1 MVVVAHGG
9 CGGIVDGFGGLMV
22 VVVQGGC
29 SGMVDGFGGLM
40 VVVVQGGT
48 GRMVD
53 GSDGLVAAVV
63 QGVCGGMVINDCVV
77 VGDGIFTVVYRVMVP
92 EHSGVTAV
100 ISMCLDN
107 LVTVISIV

>member
-29 SGMVDGFGGLM
+29 SGMVDGSG
-40 VVVVQGGT
+40 
-48 GRMVD
+48 
-53 GSDGLVAAVV
+53 GLVAAVV
-63 QGVCGGMVINDCVV
+63 QGVCGGMVFNDCVV